1 VILSSQ
7 RLWPS
12 LWSTL
17 VGFIISFPKLELQG
31 VVRVACAG
39 GGLIGKVHARNC
51 HIHRRERADL
61 LN

>member
-17 VGFIISFPKLELQG
+17 VGFIISSPSLSCKESS
-31 VVRVACAG
+31 A
-39 GGLIGKVHARNC
+39 
-51 HIHRRERADL
+51 L
-61 LN
+61 LVLAAA